1 MLMDR
6 MAPLSLPWRHFANY
20 APWLWRFALNAFP
33 GNRRHTI
40 DRLIQLNEASL
51 PAWKRLLPDDMYSRI
66 FLERGMLD
74 VVAVNRPLDS
84 LVANAQALGV
94 EGVPIELL
102 DASQVAE
109 LEPLLSG
116 KVAGATLHSA
126 VTQVTDPKVLSD
138 EMMAVFTARGGT
150 LVRMDVSDVRS
161 GPDNVEVVGGGQSC
175 RAKRAVISAGWW
187 SPAMLKRFSLRAPL
201 RAERGYHVM
210 LPTGTPAEV
219 ARQVLVLPFNDETA
233 ALELIRRHAHK
244 LAAIVIDTMPS
255 RAGMICMTS
264 SFCQMLRDACSRY
277 GIVLIDDEVMSLRSG
292 YAGGL
297 GNLGVQADLTALG
310 KIIGG
315 GLPIGAVA
323 GSAEIMQV
331 FSGTRGN
338 GKVTSSGTY
347 SANPVSLSA
356 GIAALNLLT
365 KEAIA
370 NMEEMAIRLREE
382 GSELL
387 GKVGLWPCVRGAG
400 SLFKFVLKE
409 GPISWPRE
417 SVMTKHEQIMQD
429 TFVRAMLDRGI
440 WITASG
446 TACLS
451 TAMTQADITTF
462 LDAACESLELAKA
475 V

>member
-1 MLMDR
+1 MSNPIPADVVIVGGGVVGIATALCLQDAGMSVLLVDRDDPGAGCSSGNAGVIASSFVLPLSSFSHILGAPKMLMDR

-74 VVAVNRPLDS
+74 VVAVDRPLDS
-84 LVANAQALGV
+84 LVANAQALGA

-126 VTQVTDPKVLSD
+126 VTQVTDPKLLSD

-161 GPDNVEVVGGGQSC
+161 GPDNVEVVGSGQSC

-210 LPTGTPAEV
+210 LPAVAESFSRPVSFHHESFLATPMVGGLRLAGTVELAPPDAQPDWRRADNLLNLVRRYLPDFDTTGLSRWVGARPSFADSLPAIGRV
-219 ARQVLVLPFNDETA
+219 SA
-233 ALELIRRHAHK
+233 APNVFYSFGHQHLGLTQ
-244 LAAIVIDTMPS
+244 AAISAEYIRDIIRGTMPENIQS
-255 RAGMICMTS
+255 
-264 SFCQMLRDACSRY
+264 Y
-277 GIVLIDDEVMSLRSG
+277 
-292 YAGGL
+292 
-297 GNLGVQADLTALG
+297 
-310 KIIGG
+310 
-315 GLPIGAVA
+315 
-323 GSAEIMQV
+323 
-331 FSGTRGN
+331 
-338 GKVTSSGTY
+338 
-347 SANPVSLSA
+347 SLSRFV
-356 GIAALNLLT
+356 GPAA
-365 KEAIA
+365 E
-370 NMEEMAIRLREE
+370 
-382 GSELL
+382 
-387 GKVGLWPCVRGAG
+387 
-400 SLFKFVLKE
+400 
-409 GPISWPRE
+409 
-417 SVMTKHEQIMQD
+417 
-429 TFVRAMLDRGI
+429 RA
-440 WITASG
+440 A
-446 TACLS
+446 
-451 TAMTQADITTF
+451 
-462 LDAACESLELAKA
+462 
-475 V
+475 

>member
-1 MLMDR
+1 MILGVRNQLIGSAAAYRRAKQVIPGGLSRFLPMLNPDPVFLDR
-6 MAPLSLPWRHFANY
+6 GTGAHVFDIDGNKYLDFNNNFTAIVHGHAHPVITAAVIEQAQKGNSFGSPTAHETQLAEMLCERIPGAEQV
-20 APWLWRFALNAFP
+20 RFQNT
-33 GNRRHTI
+33 GT
-40 DRLIQLNEASL
+40 EA
-51 PAWKRLLPDDMYSRI
+51 
-66 FLERGMLD
+66 
-74 VVAVNRPLDS
+74 V
-84 LVANAQALGV
+84 LVAIKAARAYTGRAMIAKLEGAYHGFYDYAEVSQELGSPLA
-94 EGVPIELL
+94 G
-102 DASQVAE
+102 DAEAPTS
-109 LEPLLSG
+109 LSP
-116 KVAGATLHSA
+116 S
-126 VTQVTDPKVLSD
+126 
-138 EMMAVFTARGGT
+138 
-150 LVRMDVSDVRS
+150 
-161 GPDNVEVVGGGQSC
+161 
-175 RAKRAVISAGWW
+175 
-187 SPAMLKRFSLRAPL
+187 
-201 RAERGYHVM
+201 
-210 LPTGTPAEV
+210 TGTPAEV

-356 GIAALNLLT
+356 GIAALHLLT

-409 GPISWPRE
+409 GPISRPRE